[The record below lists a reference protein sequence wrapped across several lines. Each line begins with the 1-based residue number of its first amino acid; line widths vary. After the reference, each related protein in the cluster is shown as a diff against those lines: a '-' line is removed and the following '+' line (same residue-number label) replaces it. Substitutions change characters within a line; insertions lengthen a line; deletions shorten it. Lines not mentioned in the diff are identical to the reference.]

1 MNHSI
6 YHRRSI
12 RKYSDKQVPKEM
24 IAHIIDA
31 GRMSPSAK
39 NRQPWR
45 YIVLGGENKS
55 EFLQHMWEGILRE
68 ENERAMLPDSKNGIP
83 DAKNTWKIMMQ
94 APILIVV
101 LNTNGKNP
109 FDVIDPDGRIAEI
122 CDTLSIGASIE
133 NMLLKAT
140 EMNLGTLW
148 IANTC
153 YAYKEITE
161 YLETD
166 QQLVGA
172 IALGYADES
181 PAKRPRKNIE
191 DIVEYRL

>member
-1 MNHSI
+1 MNDSI
-6 YHRRSI
+6 YNRRSI
-12 RKYSDKQVPKEM
+12 RKYLDKEVPKEL
-24 IAHIIDA
+24 IEQIIDA

-45 YIVLGGENKS
+45 YIVLGGESKS
-55 EFLQHMWEGILRE
+55 EFLKYMWKGILRE
-68 ENERAMLPDSKNGIP
+68 ENESVLLPNSHNGLS
-83 DAKNTWKIMMQ
+83 DAKNTWNIMLQ
-94 APILIVV
+94 APILIVI

-109 FDVIDPDGRIAEI
+109 FDMVDADGRFVEI

-140 EMNLGTLW
+140 EIGLGTLW

-153 YAYKEITE
+153 YAYKELTE
-161 YLETD
+161 YLETT

-172 IALGYADES
+172 IALGYAAET
-181 PAKRPRKNIE
+181 PPQRPRKKPE

>member
-1 MNHSI
+1 MNDFI
-6 YHRRSI
+6 YQRRSI
-12 RKYSDKQVPKEM
+12 RKYSDKQVSKEI
-24 IAHIIDA
+24 IAQILDA

-45 YIVLGGENKS
+45 YIVLGGKNKS
-55 EFLQHMWEGILRE
+55 EFLKHMWEGIIRE
-68 ENERAMLPDSKNGIP
+68 ENECTLLPNSKNGIP
-83 DAKNTWKIMMQ
+83 DAKNTWKVMMQ

-109 FDVIDPDGRIAEI
+109 FDVMDPDSRFVEI
-122 CDTLSIGASIE
+122 CDSLSIGASIE

-153 YAYKEITE
+153 YAYKELIE
-161 YLETD
+161 YLGTT
-166 QQLVGA
+166 QQLIGA

-181 PAKRPRKNIE
+181 PAQRPRKNIE

>member
-6 YHRRSI
+6 YDRRSI

-24 IAHIIDA
+24 IEQIIDA
-31 GRMSPSAK
+31 GRMAPSAK

-55 EFLQHMWEGILRE
+55 EFLQHMWKGIIRE
-68 ENERAMLPDSKNGIP
+68 ENEHAMLPNSKNGIP

-94 APILIVV
+94 APILIVI

-109 FDVIDPDGRIAEI
+109 FDVMDPDGRIAEI
-122 CDTLSIGASIE
+122 CDTLSLGASIE

-140 EMNLGTLW
+140 EIFISRSG
-148 IANTC
+148 
-153 YAYKEITE
+153 
-161 YLETD
+161 
-166 QQLVGA
+166 
-172 IALGYADES
+172 
-181 PAKRPRKNIE
+181 
-191 DIVEYRL
+191 

>member
-6 YHRRSI
+6 YQRRSI
-12 RKYSDKQVPKEM
+12 RKYSDKQVSRET
-24 IAHIIDA
+24 IAQIIDA
-31 GRMSPSAK
+31 GRMAPSAK

-55 EFLQHMWEGILRE
+55 EFLRHMWEGILRE
-68 ENERAMLPDSKNGIP
+68 EKEHALLPNSHNGIP
-83 DAKNTWKIMMQ
+83 DAKNTWKIMTQ

-101 LNTNGKNP
+101 LNINGGNP
-109 FDVIDPDGRIAEI
+109 FDAIDPDSRFTEI

-161 YLETD
+161 YLETT
-166 QQLVGA
+166 QQLIGA

-181 PAKRPRKNIE
+181 PAQRPRKKLE